1 MSVDQWKKNFC
12 NIFEYCFV
20 GWWVK
25 PNNISR
31 SIFCFLLLVF
41 GVFKINF
48 EPNFFQSVFVFTVW
62 CIEYLLIRRVF
73 RQSLLDEIR
82 NLLYDVWFVVWKTM
96 DGKKPIA
103 WLFVR
108 SLSSIKLNVLKIYFF
123 EISFNLK
130 AKVNI
135 FKYSSDVFANLT
147 L

>member
-12 NIFEYCFV
+12 NTFEYCFV

-25 PNNISR
+25 RNNISR
-31 SIFCFLLLVF
+31 SIFWFLLLVF
-41 GVFKINF
+41 GLFKINF
-48 EPNFFQSVFVFTVW
+48 EPTFFQSVFVFTVW
-62 CIEYLLIRRVF
+62 CVEYLLIRRVF

-108 SLSSIKLNVLKIYFF
+108 TLSSIKLNVLKIYFF

-135 FKYSSDVFANLT
+135 FKYSNDVFANLT